1 MEKWVLAAKR
11 ADFQEIGRKYGIDP
25 VIARIIRNRDITE
38 DAEINQYLNGT
49 LDDIPSWKSLK
60 DIDKAVEIISQ
71 KIDLGTRM
79 RIIGDYDI
87 DGVTATYILLKG
99 FKRLGANVDTYI
111 PDRIADGY
119 GIHNHLIEKAK
130 EDGVDTIVTC
140 DNGISAADQIAFA
153 KKMGMTVVVTDH
165 HEVPFEDTEEGRKYK
180 LPLADAIINPKQS
193 DCTYPNKNICGA
205 VVAMKLVFALYE
217 KYGIPEREKEDYLE
231 PAAIATVGDI
241 MDLQGENRIL
251 VKEGLL
257 RLPHTKN
264 KGLKALIR
272 AIGLE
277 NQKISS
283 YDIGFRLGPCI
294 NASGRL
300 DTAMRSLSLLQC
312 EDEEEAAKLAN
323 DLKALNDSRKALT
336 EQGTEAAYKLIEG
349 SNLKND
355 RVMVVFL
362 PDCHESLAG
371 IIAGRIR
378 EKYHKPAF
386 VLTRGEKSVKGSGR
400 STENYSMYEELVKCD
415 SLLLQY
421 GGHPMAAGLSIEEA
435 NVEAFRRQLNEN
447 CTLTEEDMIPKIVID
462 VPMPIS
468 YINENLIRQLS
479 VLEPFGKGNAKPV
492 FAQKNLRVLKIGI
505 YGKTQNTVKLQ
516 LMDESG
522 TVMDG
527 VYWGEAKK
535 FAEFAR
541 SHGTI
546 SVTYYPK
553 INSYMGRDSLQIVI
567 QNYC

>member
-1 MEKWVLAAKR
+1 
-11 ADFQEIGRKYGIDP
+11 
-25 VIARIIRNRDITE
+25 
-38 DAEINQYLNGT
+38 
-49 LDDIPSWKSLK
+49 
-60 DIDKAVEIISQ
+60 
-71 KIDLGTRM
+71 
-79 RIIGDYDI
+79 
-87 DGVTATYILLKG
+87 
-99 FKRLGANVDTYI
+99 
-111 PDRIADGY
+111 
-119 GIHNHLIEKAK
+119 
-130 EDGVDTIVTC
+130 
-140 DNGISAADQIAFA
+140 
-153 KKMGMTVVVTDH
+153 MGMTVVVTDH

-217 KYGIPEREKEDYLE
+217 KYGIPESEKEDYLE

-421 GGHPMAAGLSIEEA
+421 GGHPMAAGLSIEEK
-435 NVEAFRRQLNEN
+435 NIEEFRRRLNVN
-447 CTLTEEDMIPKIVID
+447 CTLTDEELRPKIVID
-462 VPMPIS
+462 VPMPVS
-468 YINENLIRQLS
+468 YITKELVEQISL
-479 VLEPFGKGNAKPV
+479 LEPFGKGNTKPV
-492 FAQKNLRVLKIGI
+492 FAQKNLRVLDHSIIGKNKNVVKLKLLDPQGISVEGI
-505 YGKTQNTVKLQ
+505 YF
-516 LMDESG
+516 
-522 TVMDG
+522 
-527 VYWGEAKK
+527 GEAEDFVNFIREKD
-535 FAEFAR
+535 
-541 SHGTI
+541 SI
-546 SVTYYPK
+546 SVTYYPE
-553 INSYMGRDSLQIVI
+553 INRFRGRESLQIII